1 MRKLLSKILA
11 VAALSLS
18 SGHAMAED
26 APESE
31 DSGEEKETAE
41 VKEEPK
47 AEVKSTDYGAILTNW
62 EKNSARVV
70 TSTPRR
76 WLFLQEQGG
85 SYGAPSPLGV
95 DRMTFDAYGWLELA
109 DPESIRLFIQMN
121 PTQKKTELKPE
132 ELAARLKRYADL
144 SQAEGIVM
152 KTNATPSVWAL
163 YLRGKGFDAPQ
174 LVFDKGP
181 ESLRQDL
188 PARWLVQ
195 QFGYDALVVG
205 MVEDYLILAKL
216 KTLKRGAQGLILK
229 KSSASIVAD
238 GEKDI
243 GALLRVVFE
252 TDDYVLAKVSLSK
265 SGRPKVPM
273 GSKVLFDEP

>member
-1 MRKLLSKILA
+1 MKKLLSKILA
-11 VAALSLS
+11 IAALSLS
-18 SGHAMAED
+18 SGHALAQDADAEE
-26 APESE
+26 AV
-31 DSGEEKETAE
+31 EEKTE

-47 AEVKSTDYGAILTNW
+47 AEVKSADYGAILSSW
-62 EKNSARVV
+62 EKNAGRIT

-85 SYGAPSPLGV
+85 AYGAPSPLAV
-95 DRMTFDAYGWLELA
+95 ERTTFDALGWLELA
-109 DPESIRLFIQMN
+109 DPEAIRLFIQMN
-121 PTQKKTELKPE
+121 PTQKKAELKPE
-132 ELAARLKRYADL
+132 DLAARLKRYAEL
-144 SQAEGIVM
+144 SQADGIVM
-152 KTNATPSVWAL
+152 KTNATPSVWGL
-163 YLRGKGFDAPQ
+163 YLRGKGFDAPA

-205 MVEDYLILAKL
+205 AAEDYLILAKL

-243 GALLRVVFE
+243 GALLRVV
-252 TDDYVLAKVSLSK
+252 
-265 SGRPKVPM
+265 
-273 GSKVLFDEP
+273 